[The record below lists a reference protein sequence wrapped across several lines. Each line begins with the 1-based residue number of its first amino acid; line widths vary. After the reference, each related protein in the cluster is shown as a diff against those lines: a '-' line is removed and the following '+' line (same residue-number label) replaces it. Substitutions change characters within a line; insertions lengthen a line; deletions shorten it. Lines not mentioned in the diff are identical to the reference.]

1 MIDPTW
7 SNWRRNQKRA
17 LLMNMRIHIE
27 VTASPAGKYRMR
39 ILFHG
44 VAA

>member
-1 MIDPTW
+1 MIQLKM
-7 SNWRRNQKRA
+7 NQKRA

-27 VTASPAGKYRMR
+27 VTASPACKYRMS